1 MDIIRHISYPRA
13 SSGLQQHNDFL
24 LFCMCHVIMG
34 LNGDKTDK
42 VFYIYIFPTL
52 FHTVWWPIEACQQN
66 GNQEQRT
73 RQQIL
78 KN

>member
-1 MDIIRHISYPRA
+1 
-13 SSGLQQHNDFL
+13 
-24 LFCMCHVIMG
+24 MCHVIMG